1 MLSMPCH
8 ANRGRWSATLFPALF
23 AALLLPG
30 VCSAAGPKYDAPRRT
45 EPRSD
50 AGAIR
55 IIGPIQ
61 GPLAERILQQVA
73 VAPFTSRHDSAILL
87 EGTTLD
93 RLDAKQKQEIKA
105 TYRAGHNIVLL
116 DATMQHIRALHAIT
130 GEGMSYRSKD
140 TGVVM
145 AYALR
150 RDNFTPTAMLLT
162 TLDHSALKTP
172 SGDPDP
178 TGLADE
184 ERALGG
190 AVARTVAE
198 LTRVP
203 QGRAPVNPRD
213 ANGQVNW
220 LSVPTQVTTFA
231 INSPQGVYNTGINV
245 YALYR
250 CIDKTDHYAVTAS
263 ADWTATNAKWQGATS
278 EDPNPSMYLDA
289 NNNLVI
295 NWQDNRTYCS
305 SPGAFGGYDDVCR
318 YINYPMS
325 YQLTMVPRGE
335 APVTQLNA
343 APAATQGQ
351 ATSYTS
357 GFSFSIGGTVNVSA
371 MGPGGGVSLGATWSN
386 TTQTTVPPLI
396 VDVSNTGNEGVEWDF
411 KYCTT
416 GLEPDPGTNC
426 TGHVQMV
433 KDVCQA
439 QLGDDSGTNPQQ
451 GQTPVGKFSNAVQSA
466 HWQQDSAARQGTT
479 FDVEVAFQAQ
489 TANTIAHLNLNG
501 YPDPIQGCNAFNC
514 GCVSITKPD
523 PVVKSF
529 TFEIPYP
536 ATACK

>member
-1 MLSMPCH
+1 MCSLSRH
-8 ANRGRWSATLFPALF
+8 SAFRRIFFILF
-23 AALLLPG
+23 AASLLGPAI
-30 VCSAAGPKYDAPRRT
+30 CSAASPKYDAPRRT
-45 EPRSD
+45 EPGPGVN
-50 AGAIR
+50 AVR
-55 IIGPIQ
+55 IIGPLQ
-61 GPLAERILQQVA
+61 GPMAQGILKQVRMG
-73 VAPFTSRHDSAILL
+73 PFTSRHDSSILL
-87 EGTTLD
+87 QGNTLD
-93 RLDAKQKQEIKA
+93 RLNSKQKQELKETYKA
-105 TYRAGHNIVLL
+105 GYNIVLL
-116 DATMQHIRALHAIT
+116 DATMRHIRALHAII

-140 TGVVM
+140 AGAVM
-145 AYALR
+145 AYVLR
-150 RDNFTPTAMLLT
+150 RENHTPTAMLLT
-162 TLDHSALKTP
+162 TLDASPLKTP
-172 SGDPDP
+172 SGDADA
-178 TGLADE
+178 TGREDE
-184 ERALGG
+184 DLALGR

-203 QGRAPVNPRD
+203 QDSVPVQPRD
-213 ANGQVNW
+213 ADGQVNW
-220 LSVPTQVTTFA
+220 LSVPAQVTTFA
-231 INSPQGVYNTGINV
+231 INSAQGIYNTGINV
-245 YALYR
+245 FALYR
-250 CIDKTDHYAVTAS
+250 CIDKTDHYAVTAQ

-278 EDPNPSMYLDA
+278 EGPNPSMYLDSS
-289 NNNLVI
+289 NHLVI

-325 YQLTMVPRGE
+325 YQLTMVPRAEG
-335 APVTQLNA
+335 PVTQLDA

-351 ATSYTS
+351 STSYTS

-371 MGPGGGVSLGATWSN
+371 MGPGGGISLGATWSN

-396 VDVSNTGNEGVEWDF
+396 VDVSDTGNEGVEWDF

-451 GQTPVGKFSNAVQSA
+451 GQTPQGKFSNAVQSA
-466 HWQQDSAARQGTT
+466 HWQQDSTARQGNT
-479 FDVEVAFQAQ
+479 FDLEVAFQAQ

-514 GCVSITKPD
+514 GCVSVTKPD
-523 PVVKSF
+523 PVKTSF

-536 ATACK
+536 LTKCN